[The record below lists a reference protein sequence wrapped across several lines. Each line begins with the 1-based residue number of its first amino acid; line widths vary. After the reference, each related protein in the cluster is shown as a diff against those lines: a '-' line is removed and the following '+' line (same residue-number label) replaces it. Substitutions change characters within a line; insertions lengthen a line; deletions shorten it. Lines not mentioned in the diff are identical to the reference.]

1 MTDLTAMEQASSP
14 AASNQVHPAP
24 GNLTRVRSDAASLA
38 QDAST
43 QGLQVSGTAI
53 SVPQLSLPA
62 AGAGSQPSW
71 AAGAATARP
80 AAAGGFDSPA
90 MNWGGAGRHRRGASD
105 DGMDASAMGEGSTP
119 AARYYLQASFIYQ
132 EALSIGVRLGEALG
146 RCQVLT

>member
-1 MTDLTAMEQASSP
+1 MTDLTALEQASP
-14 AASNQVHPAP
+14 AASNQVHPAS
-24 GNLTRVRSDAASLA
+24 GSLTRVRSDAASQA

-62 AGAGSQPSW
+62 AGAGSQPNW

-80 AAAGGFDSPA
+80 STAGAFGSPA
-90 MNWGGAGRHRRGASD
+90 MNEGGAGRHRRGASD

-119 AARYYLQASFIYQ
+119 AARYYLQARCHCQ
-132 EALSIGVRLGEALG
+132 EALSIGIHPGEALG
-146 RCQVLT
+146 PCEALT

>member
-1 MTDLTAMEQASSP
+1 MTDLTAMEQASSS

-24 GNLTRVRSDAASLA
+24 GNLTRVRSDAASQA

-80 AAAGGFDSPA
+80 ATAGAFDSPA
-90 MNWGGAGRHRRGASD
+90 MSDGSAGQHRRRASD
-105 DGMDASAMGEGSTP
+105 DGMDASVMGEGSTP
-119 AARYYLQASFIYQ
+119 AARYYLQARSHCQ
-132 EALSIGVRLGEALG
+132 EALSIGVHLEESSGPL
-146 RCQVLT
+146 